1 MGSLKSGAGKDVMK
15 RGLNG
20 NCMGKKTSVEI

>member
-1 MGSLKSGAGKDVMK
+1 MGALSSGAGKDVMK

-20 NCMGKKTSVEI
+20 NRVGKKTSVEI